1 MCLGLSM
8 AVTVRRGLRPAYA
21 VTHLEK
27 VMDGRSLGEAI
38 GEAIFG
44 LCVVVALVSGAVV
57 ALLFGIL
64 IWTGVL

>member
-1 MCLGLSM
+1 
-8 AVTVRRGLRPAYA
+8 
-21 VTHLEK
+21 
-27 VMDGRSLGEAI
+27 MDGRSLGEAI